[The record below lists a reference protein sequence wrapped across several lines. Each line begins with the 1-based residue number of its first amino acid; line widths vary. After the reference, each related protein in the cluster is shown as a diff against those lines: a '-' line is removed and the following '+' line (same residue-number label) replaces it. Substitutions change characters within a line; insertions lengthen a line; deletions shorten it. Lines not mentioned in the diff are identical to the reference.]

1 MSGSRPIVLLVED
14 NPADATMLTTLFEM
28 QGFDGAL
35 HWVKDGEEAL
45 DFLLRRGEHREAPTP
60 HLVLLDLNLPRVPGL
75 DVLRAVRKS
84 PLAQDTR
91 VVVLTTS
98 SSEPD
103 RKASAELGAAAF
115 LTKPPDLDEY
125 EKLVRRILDV
135 ELVPRKA

>member
-1 MSGSRPIVLLVED
+1 MTASGAIVLLVED

-28 QGFDGAL
+28 QGFAGTL
-35 HWVKDGEEAL
+35 HWVKDGGEAL
-45 DFLLRRGEHREAPTP
+45 DFLLRRGEHHAAPVPT
-60 HLVLLDLNLPRVPGL
+60 LVLLDLNLPRVPGL
-75 DVLRAVRKS
+75 DVLRTLRQSDAVKR
-84 PLAQDTR
+84 TR

-125 EKLVRRILDV
+125 EKLVRRILEV
-135 ELVPRKA
+135 ELAPAMS